1 MDSNDRTQPLLVGLL
16 TISVIICRDVEF
28 VVSIQSNTYLTER
41 VTFCSASLIIC
52 HNPKPLT
59 FYENTKLLNVNLV
72 LNFTDLR
79 ERLSMPNNSCSL
91 HDGRFFDEV
100 LNSVPNFEKTFCA
113 GEMTKRG
120 ALLHGVSH
128 GVVLHGI
135 N

>member
-120 ALLHGVSH
+120 TLHHGVSH